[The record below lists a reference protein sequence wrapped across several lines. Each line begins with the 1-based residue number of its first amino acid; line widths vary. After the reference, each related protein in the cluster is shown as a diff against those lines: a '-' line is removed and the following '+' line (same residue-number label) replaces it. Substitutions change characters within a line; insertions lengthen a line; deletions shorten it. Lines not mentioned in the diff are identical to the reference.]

1 MATAGVIAYLY
12 KKGCEVSK
20 KEEGYNGAEVDLS
33 KERKKEIIYG
43 EEVIWRDKEPCNRN
57 KRKEVKS

>member
-1 MATAGVIAYLY
+1 MIRFLSVVGLVAVSAVAYLY

-33 KERKKEIIYG
+33 KERKKG
-43 EEVIWRDKEPCNRN
+43 DNL
-57 KRKEVKS
+57 

>member
-1 MATAGVIAYLY
+1 MIRFLSVVGLATAGVIAYLY

-33 KERKKEIIYG
+33 KKEKKDNLWRGGYLER
-43 EEVIWRDKEPCNRN
+43 
-57 KRKEVKS
+57 

>member
-1 MATAGVIAYLY
+1 MIRFLSVVGLVAVSAVAYLY

-33 KERKKEIIYG
+33 KERKKG
-43 EEVIWRDKEPCNRN
+43 DNLWRGGYLER
-57 KRKEVKS
+57 